1 MVVTLRAAIKRS
13 KNIPLFVI
21 EKREALNGCKQTKE
35 ITHKEKIFRKKLS
48 YLTSTGLGLVEGVA
62 VAVAV
67 VEGEGRAVGPF
78 RREERPQPTRLS
90 PDLRSG
96 VYIKF
101 EMHIFAPPPS

>member
-62 VAVAV
+62 VAV

-90 PDLRSG
+90 PDLR
-96 VYIKF
+96 
-101 EMHIFAPPPS
+101 